1 MTTLS
6 KLASSSSILQLLVQI
21 LSNRKNISKAL
32 GVYILYILIKYKR
45 SVLGV
50 RPRDEIPGPPGY
62 PLIGNALDVIKT
74 PLDKVLQRQVYLHET
89 YGNTYTMSVP
99 FVGRIINV
107 RSPADVE
114 HVLKHNFWAYEK
126 GSRFKTG
133 LMPIV
138 GEGIFSADGQ
148 HWKWQRKLASLIFNV
163 RAFRDYTSHV
173 FVSEADLV
181 LSYLG
186 SKADTHEPVDLLS
199 LFYKFTLDSF
209 GHIAYGTSFDCLKNP
224 EVETPF
230 AAAFDRLNHNVSGRF
245 MSPIWQV
252 KDWYTGNDKRVAAD
266 SQFLKKFALDLI
278 HTRRTEGWHGKHK
291 DLLQLFME
299 TTTDADE
306 HLTDDMLVDSIMNF
320 VIAGRDTT
328 AQALSWAFYLMHR
341 SKASPEIVENL
352 HSETERVLQG
362 DKPTYE
368 STKQQKYAEAC
379 FYEALRLYPSVP
391 KNIKTCVEDNVLPS
405 GTPVYKGEVVGWSSW
420 AMGRDEQIWGPDA
433 KDYNPERWLTGEKPS
448 SAKFVAFHLGP
459 RTCLGQQFATI
470 EAITLMSMMV
480 SSFTFELVDP
490 DTEPEY
496 MASLTLPMAKG
507 LPVYVKRRNTSAR
520 AL

>member
-6 KLASSSSILQLLVQI
+6 KLVSSSRIIQFLNAHRNR
-21 LSNRKNISKAL
+21 SNLSKAL
-32 GVYILYILIKYKR
+32 VLYILYILFKYKR

-74 PLDKVLQRQVYLHET
+74 PLDKVLQDQVRLHET

-99 FVGRIINV
+99 FVGRVINV

-114 HVLKHNFWAYEK
+114 HVLKTNFWAYEK
-126 GSRFKTG
+126 GSRVKTG
-133 LMPIV
+133 LMPLV

-173 FVSEADLV
+173 FVSEAEIV
-181 LSYLG
+181 LDYLG
-186 SKADTHEPVDLLS
+186 TKADSHEPVDLLA

-224 EVETPF
+224 ERETPF
-230 AAAFDRLNHNVSGRF
+230 AAAFDRINHNIAGRL
-245 MSPIWQV
+245 MSPIWQL

-266 SQFLKKFALDLI
+266 SKYLKEFALDLI
-278 HTRRTEGWHGKHK
+278 RKRREEGFHGKHK

-299 TTTDADE
+299 TTDEEADMS
-306 HLTDDMLVDSIMNF
+306 DDMLVDSIMNF
-320 VIAGRDTT
+320 IIAGRDTT

-341 SKASPEIVENL
+341 RNASPEIVEKL
-352 HSETERVLQG
+352 HQETEHVLKG
-362 DKPTYE
+362 GKPTYE

-379 FYEALRLYPSVP
+379 FHEALRLYPSVP
-391 KNIKTCVEDNVLPS
+391 KNTKICVEDDVLPS
-405 GTPVYKGEVVGWSSW
+405 GTPVYKGERIGWSSW
-420 AMGRDEQIWGPDA
+420 AMGRDEQIWGSDA
-433 KDYNPERWLTGEKPS
+433 KEYNPERWMTGEKPS
-448 SAKFVAFHLGP
+448 SSKFVAFHLGP

-480 SSFTFELVDP
+480 SHFTFELVDP
-490 DTEPEY
+490 DLKPDY
-496 MASLTLPMAKG
+496 MASLTLPMAHG
-507 LPVYVKRRNTSAR
+507 LPVYVKRRDASTASA
-520 AL
+520 